1 MSHLFGVIQS
11 LHGFVKKSGRK
22 IRAQLIFLGLY
33 SYIATNKKRMATQN
47 TVKVSESIDF
57 DVIKNL
63 TSEEAKAVDQL
74 IVNELSSDVLL
85 INQMSHYIIGSGGKR
100 LRPMLLLLAAKAL
113 GKFNDNHLVL
123 AAVIEFIHTAT
134 LLHDDV
140 VDESDLRRG
149 KDSANAVWG
158 NAASVLVGDYLY
170 SSAFE
175 MMVRTNNM
183 RVMEILSTTTTAIAE
198 GEVLQLLNCNNPD
211 TTEEKYLQVIARKT
225 AILFSAATRL
235 SAVLSDADKETEE
248 TLAVYGQQLGVAFQL
263 IDDALDYKSTAE
275 DLGKNLG
282 DDLAE
287 GKPTLPLI
295 YAIAHGTESE
305 ASIIINAIKQ
315 GSRDAFNE
323 VYEIV
328 LSTKAIEY
336 TEKCADEAAHK
347 AIDALSCLE
356 DSEYKNA
363 LIELARF
370 SVQRDH

>member
-1 MSHLFGVIQS
+1 M
-11 LHGFVKKSGRK
+11 
-22 IRAQLIFLGLY
+22 
-33 SYIATNKKRMATQN
+33 TTQAAVN
-47 TVKVSESIDF
+47 DSESIDF
-57 DVIKNL
+57 DAIKNL

-74 IVNELSSDVLL
+74 IINELSSDVIL

-100 LRPMLLLLAAKAL
+100 LRPMLLLLTAKAL
-113 GKFNDNHLVL
+113 GKVSDDHLVL

-211 TTEEKYLQVIARKT
+211 TTEQKYLEVIARKT

-235 SAVLSDADKETEE
+235 AAVLAGSDKVAEDS
-248 TLAVYGQQLGVAFQL
+248 LALYGQQLGVAFQL
-263 IDDALDYKSTAE
+263 IDDALDYKSTTE

-295 YAIAHGTESE
+295 YAISHGTESQ
-305 ASIIINAIKQ
+305 AKVIVDAITQ

-323 VYEIV
+323 VYDIV
-328 LSTKAIEY
+328 ISTKAIEY
-336 TEKCADEAAHK
+336 TEKCAEDAAQK
-347 AIDALSCLE
+347 AIAALDCLPKSESKDALI
-356 DSEYKNA
+356 A
-363 LIELARF
+363 LAKF

>member
-1 MSHLFGVIQS
+1 MAP
-11 LHGFVKKSGRK
+11 KNTAKS
-22 IRAQLIFLGLY
+22 
-33 SYIATNKKRMATQN
+33 
-47 TVKVSESIDF
+47 SESIDF

-63 TSEEAKAVDQL
+63 TLEEAKAVDKL
-74 IVNELSSDVLL
+74 IIDELSSDVLL
-85 INQMSHYIIGSGGKR
+85 INQMGHYIIGNGGKR
-100 LRPMLLLLAAKAL
+100 LRPMLLLLAGKAL
-113 GKFNDNHLVL
+113 GKIDKDHLVL

-149 KDSANAVWG
+149 QDSANAVWG

-183 RVMEILSTTTTAIAE
+183 RVMEILSKTTTAIAE

-211 TTEEKYLQVIARKT
+211 TTEEKYLEVISRKT

-235 SAVLSDADKETEE
+235 GAVIAETDKETEE
-248 TLAVYGQQLGVAFQL
+248 ALATYGQQLGVAFQL
-263 IDDALDYKSTAE
+263 IDDALDYKSTSE

-295 YAIAHGTESE
+295 YAISKGTESE
-305 ASIIINAIKQ
+305 ANVIIEAIKQ
-315 GSRDAFNE
+315 GSREAFNQ
-323 VYEIV
+323 VYDIV
-328 LSTKAIEY
+328 ISTKAIDY
-336 TEKCADEAAHK
+336 TEKCADNAAQK
-347 AIDALSCLE
+347 AINALSCLDE
-356 DSEYKNA
+356 SEYKDA
-363 LIELARF
+363 LIALAKF
-370 SVQRDH
+370 SVQRDY

>member
-1 MSHLFGVIQS
+1 
-11 LHGFVKKSGRK
+11 
-22 IRAQLIFLGLY
+22 
-33 SYIATNKKRMATQN
+33 MATQD
-47 TVKVSESIDF
+47 TVKASESIDF

-113 GKFNDNHLVL
+113 GRFNDNHLVL

-248 TLAVYGQQLGVAFQL
+248 ALAVYGQQLGVAFQL

-295 YAIAHGTESE
+295 YAIAHGSE
-305 ASIIINAIKQ
+305 KEAGIIIEAIKQ

-323 VYEIV
+323 VYTIV

-336 TEKCADEAAHK
+336 TEKCADAAAEK

-356 DSEYKNA
+356 NSEYKNA
-363 LIELARF
+363 LIQLARF